1 VDDEEPLVSQGD
13 EVGGQVSDGLG
24 AGPPPPSAAV
34 IREALLSLDGT
45 QIEDLKLPLPSQL
58 KDIAKASD
66 LVSGVVEERVPA
78 LLNSMRATTWDEDGI
93 YADYEF
99 RKFDIGFPDI
109 LLVKRS
115 DPRVVL
121 FEIEAKSWYIL
132 SRDPLTARFLTSASV
147 IGEGTLV
154 VLVAWMLGGVVSG
167 SPVLLRMH
175 VDDAIRLAAVRDTS
189 WTAMNPAG
197 SHRVVEPENA
207 PDATRNLLKTQ
218 VRGELKT
225 AVGTWAKDSDNFG
238 KLNRLYDPQIQAF
251 RESVLSLSAAGK
263 SLRAWREFIKK
274 SSEA

>member
-1 VDDEEPLVSQGD
+1 VDDEEPPVSQGD
-13 EVGGQVSDGLG
+13 EVEGQVGDGLEI
-24 AGPPPPSAAV
+24 GPPAPSTAA
-34 IREALLSLDGT
+34 IREALLSLDGAR
-45 QIEDLKLPLPSQL
+45 IEDLKLPLPSAL

-78 LLNSMRATTWDEDGI
+78 LLNSVRAITWDEDGV

-132 SRDPLTARFLTSASV
+132 SGDPLTARFLTSASV
-147 IGEGTLV
+147 IREGTLV
-154 VLVAWMLGGVVSG
+154 VIVAWMLDGVVSG

-175 VDDAIRLAAVRDTS
+175 VDDAIRLAAVRDNS
-189 WTAMNPAG
+189 WTAMKPAG

-207 PDATRNLLKTQ
+207 PEATRNLLKTQ
-218 VRGELKT
+218 VRGEAK
-225 AVGTWAKDSDNFG
+225 APAGIWAKDADNFG
-238 KLNRLYDPQIQAF
+238 KLDRLHDPQIQLF
-251 RESVLSLSAAGK
+251 RDSVLSLKAAGK
-263 SLRAWREFIKK
+263 SLSAWRAFIKK
-274 SSEA
+274 SG